1 MKRNKK
7 LTIEELNRKIQQY
20 KQAQDLLK
28 SITLTSQNKDTE
40 IEYYTRKIQEMEEKI
55 QKTKEK
61 TKCQQKLQKK
71 N

>member
-7 LTIEELNRKIQQY
+7 LSIEELNRKIQQY